1 MLVLTIAK
9 LLRRRISVE
18 YLGEPHIRLHH
29 ASRHRSPGHPSR
41 VVLVLGGELVGVLTH
56 WRTNHIQPTLLAVG
70 RIRIRVSLPYEPLLT
85 ASSRHVSKRLLGGC
99 LLLLLEVMRLLLLE
113 VVVMHAWR
121 RLVSSS
127 SCGEWI
133 LSLHVV
139 GRRGRVL
146 PVVVTSAG
154 NAPHRV
160 TRTRPSIL

>member
-9 LLRRRISVE
+9 LLGRRVSVE
-18 YLGEPHIRLHH
+18 NLGEPHIRLHH
-29 ASRHRSPGHPSR
+29 TSRHCSPSHPSR
-41 VVLVLGGELVGVLTH
+41 VVLVLGRELIGVFTH
-56 WRTNHIQPTLLAVG
+56 WRTNHIQPTFLAIG

-85 ASSRHVSKRLLGGC
+85 TSSWHISKRLLGGC

-127 SCGEWI
+127 SCEEWI

-139 GRRGRVL
+139 SRRGRVL

-154 NAPHRV
+154 DAPHRV
-160 TRTRPSIL
+160 T